1 MLRLLALVAAASP
14 AAPRHD
20 FAAHTVAHGAALA
33 AAQQSPGLM
42 TILIIGILVGG
53 LVSLAR
59 VVRLA
64 VSVMAELLQV
74 AAALASTLFALV
86 IFVVVMVALLTHRL

>member
-1 MLRLLALVAAASP
+1 
-14 AAPRHD
+14 
-20 FAAHTVAHGAALA
+20 
-33 AAQQSPGLM
+33 M